1 MTSKAHKSAHSSAP
15 PPKPS
20 ACVQKCLLSLANV
33 AFSACGIGLLMAGF
47 YLFADTQRI
56 LMSRLLCA
64 GSEQLNELP
73 QPLFYYVALALA
85 GGGAV
90 AVVAAMVGWWAV
102 CLNNVC
108 MLTIVGDFF
117 DCVCLFFVCVKY
129 KLGQRCDSMVSANY
143 SKIRIICSGYSVH
156 IPLHF

>member
-1 MTSKAHKSAHSSAP
+1 MTSKTQKSSAT

-20 ACVQKCLLSLANV
+20 AFVQKLLLSLANL
-33 AFSACGIGLLMAGF
+33 AFSACGIGLLMVGF

-56 LMSRLLCA
+56 LMSRVLCA

-90 AVVAAMVGWWAV
+90 AIVAAMVGWWAV

-108 MLTIVGDFF
+108 MLTIVSVLAGGR
-117 DCVCLFFVCVKY
+117 CVCVCSVG
-129 KLGQRCDSMVSANY
+129 LGSSMGLRVYRRCVQ
-143 SKIRIICSGYSVH
+143 
-156 IPLHF
+156 F